1 MVTSRRRQTSVQK
14 RDCHIVRDASA
25 GNDFDGSTG
34 TAMAEIFR
42 IGTRASVMAVR
53 QSEAVISSLQEKF
66 PQHKFEMVTRPADA
80 DRDLKSRLSAM
91 GGKGGAFINAMRTMM
106 QSGDADMA
114 MHSLKDLPGNDEYY
128 ADADFCLGACLPR
141 NDPRDALVVKSGTRA
156 QDDGYSPAV
165 IGTSSVRRTAF
176 LRRLFPESR
185 IVPFRGAAD
194 KRIDRLDRS
203 VPMEFNYGAST
214 PAIDALVLA
223 KAGLERID
231 LEHRVARAFSI
242 SEMCPAVGQGIVIV
256 ECAAGNEKVR
266 RLLAAIDHRETA
278 YCYRAERALLRT
290 LNGHCDSPIA
300 GHAWIENGKLKLKA
314 VVISID
320 GASLIEVDDE
330 TDYADPTALGN
341 RVGDRLNQLGAQ
353 TIVKESRFVD

>member
-1 MVTSRRRQTSVQK
+1 
-14 RDCHIVRDASA
+14 
-25 GNDFDGSTG
+25 
-34 TAMAEIFR
+34 MAEVFR

-53 QSEAVISSLQEKF
+53 QSEAVIQALQEKF
-66 PQHKFEMVTRPADA
+66 PQHNFEMVTRPADA

-91 GGKGGAFINAMRTMM
+91 GGKGGAFINAMRSMM

-128 ADADFCLGACLPR
+128 ADADFSLGACLPR
-141 NDPRDALVVKSGTRA
+141 SDPRDALVVKSGIRV
-156 QDDGYSPAV
+156 QDDNYSPAV

-176 LRRLFPESR
+176 LRRLYPGSR

-194 KRIDRLDRS
+194 KRIGRLDGN
-203 VPMEFNYGAST
+203 VPMEFNYGART
-214 PAIDALVLA
+214 PVIDALVLA

-231 LEHRVARAFSI
+231 LKDRISRVFSV

-256 ECAAGNEKVR
+256 EYARANERVR

-300 GHAWIENGKLKLKA
+300 GHAWIENGRLKLKA

-330 TDYADPTALGN
+330 TDYADPTALGT
-341 RVGDRLNQLGAQ
+341 RVGERLNQLGAQ
-353 TIVKESRFVD
+353 TLIKESRFVD